1 MPYEQN
7 LEIDDDDP
15 EESFVGWS
23 EHDQNEECR
32 SNADILIE
40 DGIDHEHASVDEKSL
55 TTDTRDTKS
64 DMDWDQ
70 LDFDETADDSSDP
83 YWWAKKFVWSEGET
97 FVRSFEPVLIVTL
110 QSNTKGTLLLT
121 THNLYFHQTGE
132 VTDVMTREKVE
143 SSMQDRKWKLNRLT
157 DVHGRRYML
166 KAQALEL
173 FFADMRGVFVA
184 FDGSKERDLFF
195 SKLRTNC
202 KVGNYVFVTPPH

>member
-55 TTDTRDTKS
+55 ATDTRDTKS